1 MERKKEKVSGGL
13 LVSIRKKVGK
23 KQKPA
28 TISSLPITPQHT
40 YGGSTSPPPSKSVS
54 FDGPEEMFLRSQSL
68 LTPGREKGRDLSTN
82 PISLSRYHSL
92 PPLLQ

>member
-28 TISSLPITPQHT
+28 TISSLPTTSQHS

-68 LTPGREKGRDLSTN
+68 LTPGREKGRDLSNN
-82 PISLSRYHSL
+82 PISLSR
-92 PPLLQ
+92 